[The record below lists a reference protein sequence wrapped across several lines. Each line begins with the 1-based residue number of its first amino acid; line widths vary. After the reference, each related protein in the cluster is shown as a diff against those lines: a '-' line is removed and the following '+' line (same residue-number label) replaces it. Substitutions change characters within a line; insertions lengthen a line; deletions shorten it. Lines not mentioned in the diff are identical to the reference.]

1 MNQTYHDSN
10 YDKIAMNEEDDE
22 DDEKYK
28 EKRRVQLLS
37 QHLLG
42 QSFSFLVK

>member
-1 MNQTYHDSN
+1 MNQTYYDNN

-22 DDEKYK
+22 KYK
-28 EKRRVQLLS
+28 VKRRGQLLS
-37 QHLLG
+37 QRLLS